1 MTLKQ
6 LYYFLKITETGNL
19 TKASKILHM
28 SQPPLSYQ
36 LRMLEE
42 ELGVTLFVRDARNM
56 QITPEGLYLKDMAIQ
71 ILGLVDKTIEGV
83 KNISAETSTT
93 INIGMS
99 ANSNYNLLPNVI
111 KAFQKKYPNAGFN
124 FYDGTDSHLLEMLN
138 NQLIDVAILRSKFN
152 KSIYEYKKIQT
163 GSELDSDH
171 FVAIGTDAYLTEG
184 DGVISTEELF
194 QCPLILHRRYEDLI
208 DSIGQEHKLTP
219 NIICK
224 NDNITTSVE
233 WAINGLGVAIMPAS
247 SAQMIPSENII
258 IRPIDAESFSADP
271 YIVWLNPETVLMKDF
286 IALF

>member
-71 ILGLVDKTIEGV
+71 ILGLVDKTIEGM

-111 KAFQKKYPNAGFN
+111 KAFQKKYP
-124 FYDGTDSHLLEMLN
+124 
-138 NQLIDVAILRSKFN
+138 KF
-152 KSIYEYKKIQT
+152 QT
-163 GSELDSDH
+163 
-171 FVAIGTDAYLTEG
+171 
-184 DGVISTEELF
+184 VIFITWV
-194 QCPLILHRRYEDLI
+194 LILWQVKKRAEL
-208 DSIGQEHKLTP
+208 QPLVP
-219 NIICK
+219 IC
-224 NDNITTSVE
+224 TAV
-233 WAINGLGVAIMPAS
+233 
-247 SAQMIPSENII
+247 
-258 IRPIDAESFSADP
+258 RHF
-271 YIVWLNPETVLMKDF
+271 
-286 IALF
+286 